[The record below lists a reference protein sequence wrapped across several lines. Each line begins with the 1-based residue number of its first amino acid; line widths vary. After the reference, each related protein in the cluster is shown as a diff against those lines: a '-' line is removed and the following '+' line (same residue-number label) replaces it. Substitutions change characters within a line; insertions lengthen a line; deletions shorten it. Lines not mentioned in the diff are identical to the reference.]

1 MKHDRFH
8 IDLVRVAGRI
18 ELRHAGRTLRTVRD
32 NGYADYY
39 ARVEEARL
47 REAHATTRPCLSC
60 GDTFPSLGS
69 HNRLCDRCRRA
80 A

>member
-8 IDLVRVAGRI
+8 IDLVRVNQRI
-18 ELRHAGRTLRTVRD
+18 ELRHAGQTIRTVRD

-47 REAHATTRPCLSC
+47 REALATMRPCLSC
-60 GDTFPSLGS
+60 NQDFPSLGP
-69 HNRLCDRCRRA
+69 HNRMCDRCRRKG
-80 A
+80 